1 MQIVIITIG
10 IFIAVFSIIK
20 ITHKNDFSD
29 GYEIDFEEKH
39 KENFVNRFDTN
50 SFDFRN
56 HID

>member
-10 IFIAVFSIIK
+10 IFIAVISIIK

-29 GYEIDFEEKH
+29 EYEIGFEEKH